1 MKDEETVGLEYLKTL
16 LEGRLEKLNRLKQ
29 KMDTFANLIEELNKK
44 EEKFL
49 TASSTIKESNEKM
62 LYYFEGFDLYKDLQ
76 LINHSI
82 EEIEMEYKREES
94 SLKEKI
100 MSVEFSEEELNEYIK
115 KLSTFLE
122 DKTKQIMNLGGSQKE
137 IFNESIERVRD
148 SLVTLKRLLNTLIKR
163 VESISDKHDLKEPL
177 NSKQIE
183 IQQIEDGIPAEVE
196 VLNKKSL
203 ESLKG
208 LYVKTVND
216 ISLVRESLRNFAVK
230 NGLLDEREIVVLE
243 TVYELGRREFEFNE
257 LIELLKERIPVEIVD
272 LQNLLLSLSRK
283 GFLILKLITE

>member
-243 TVYELGRREFEFNE
+243 TVYELSRREFEFNE

>member
-196 VLNKKSL
+196 VFNKKSL

>member
-1 MKDEETVGLEYLKTL
+1 MKDEETVGLEYLKIF
-16 LEGRLEKLNRLKQ
+16 LERKVEELKRLKQ
-29 KMDTFANLIEELNKK
+29 KMDTFANLTEELNKK

-62 LYYFEGFDLYKDLQ
+62 LYYFEGFDLYKELQ
-76 LINHSI
+76 SINHSI

-243 TVYELGRREFEFNE
+243 TVYELSRREFEFNE